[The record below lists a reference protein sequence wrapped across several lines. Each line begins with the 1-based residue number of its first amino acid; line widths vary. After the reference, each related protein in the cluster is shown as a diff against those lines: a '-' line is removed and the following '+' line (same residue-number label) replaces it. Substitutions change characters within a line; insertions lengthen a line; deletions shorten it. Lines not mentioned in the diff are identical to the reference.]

1 MLAYSEVEGDML
13 PHLED
18 FLADYNRGQRE
29 RVDHVPEKTA
39 VKDAIAVGTQPSM
52 DSATESSHPISTA
65 IDPELPC
72 RPSPEAKIS
81 SNPLKRAMAISVE
94 ESRDSKAVGC
104 LRYPAVQHQLCSRS
118 VQTYMVLLIELSSE
132 IKDTR

>member
-39 VKDAIAVGTQPSM
+39 VEDAIAV
-52 DSATESSHPISTA
+52 ESSHPISTA
-65 IDPELPC
+65 IDAELPF

-94 ESRDSKAVGC
+94 EFKR
-104 LRYPAVQHQLCSRS
+104 
-118 VQTYMVLLIELSSE
+118 
-132 IKDTR
+132 